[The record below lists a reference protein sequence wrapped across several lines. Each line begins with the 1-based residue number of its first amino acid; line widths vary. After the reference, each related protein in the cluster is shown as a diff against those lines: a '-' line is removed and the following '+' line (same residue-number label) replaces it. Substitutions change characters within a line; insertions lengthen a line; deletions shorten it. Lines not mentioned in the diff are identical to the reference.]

1 MLLKPS
7 RGSKVPD
14 VATKKSTQ
22 RQCWG
27 KRSKM
32 QSDRQIV
39 LNWWEKKKKKKTLMN
54 EFNNKEKPSMWGC
67 RMWKIFLFLVA
78 E

>member
-1 MLLKPS
+1 
-7 RGSKVPD
+7 
-14 VATKKSTQ
+14 
-22 RQCWG
+22 
-27 KRSKM
+27 M